1 MQLSATASVGTV
13 TSLGAEGALSLD
25 HRVLADAGGRPELSS
40 YGEGDG

>member
-1 MQLSATASVGTV
+1 MQPSAMANVGAV

-25 HRVLADAGGRPELSS
+25 RRDLADAGGQPELSS